1 MVWAIGEGMVIMKM
15 ERLTLNKIKV
25 FISSDDLLERGL
37 SKEDIWKNI
46 PEVQTLFRDV
56 IQEASKELGF
66 MVGGRLSVQI
76 LSLQAQG
83 VVIIVSQD
91 EPAREVDEEIIN
103 EFVEMRVTL
112 DECLEILFEF
122 ECFEDVVQVSLP
134 LYKMGVS
141 VGKIISFD
149 NKFYVHISPDEISE
163 MDYDMII
170 AILSEYGYPAVRT
183 IHRIETYGKT
193 LFSENGIKQMV
204 AYFHPNELEE
214 EIQLVCKVTL
224 STETPKQNS
233 ILGLTAIVT
242 DANGKAL
249 ENVDISVLVRYK
261 TSERIY
267 FGLSDQNGR
276 ANIPIKIGRVKPDF
290 TVKGSVS
297 FYYKHACQELEF
309 SFTPKKA

>member
-1 MVWAIGEGMVIMKM
+1 MGLKDIDID
-15 ERLTLNKIKV
+15 KIV
-25 FISSDDLLERGL
+25 
-37 SKEDIWKNI
+37 
-46 PEVQTLFRDV
+46 PE
-56 IQEASKELGF
+56 
-66 MVGGRLSVQI
+66 
-76 LSLQAQG
+76 
-83 VVIIVSQD
+83 
-91 EPAREVDEEIIN
+91 
-103 EFVEMRVTL
+103 
-112 DECLEILFEF
+112 
-122 ECFEDVVQVSLP
+122 
-134 LYKMGVS
+134 
-141 VGKIISFD
+141 
-149 NKFYVHISPDEISE
+149 
-163 MDYDMII
+163 
-170 AILSEYGYPAVRT
+170 
-183 IHRIETYGKT
+183 
-193 LFSENGIKQMV
+193 
-204 AYFHPNELEE
+204 NELEE